1 MSQEL
6 GDSATKHG
14 FRPRCHPEISA
25 KKKQSSELRIPWN
38 PRRIQNSKSPS
49 KNGKGPTFGASSG
62 KCVFFKNNKKPSLD
76 IPGPSTP
83 RDLFHVV
90 FLVRISSRGDQIF
103 EMCLP
108 AIASSS
114 VAGDGMAFMLVF
126 KTMFQTN
133 LQTTA
138 AALAGIREGE
148 LLFASLHWTP
158 RLCRLHSRNTGSTGS
173 MSFQQRL
180 LIAVGKTR
188 DRHVAE
194 WTHNHA
200 TVLVTATLA
209 ALMGFILDML
219 SAVRFATSIAIKG
232 QQVLLLAIR
241 IRAMLS
247 AVAEI
252 CHFNQGRNR
261 WNCLN

>member
-76 IPGPSTP
+76 IPGTSTP

-90 FLVRISSRGDQIF
+90 FLVRISSHGDQIF

-108 AIASSS
+108 AIAS
-114 VAGDGMAFMLVF
+114 VPEILTFCFCPDLVVF
-126 KTMFQTN
+126 FIFFYGWEFAKSGYQSNMF
-133 LQTTA
+133 
-138 AALAGIREGE
+138 
-148 LLFASLHWTP
+148 S
-158 RLCRLHSRNTGSTGS
+158 
-173 MSFQQRL
+173 
-180 LIAVGKTR
+180 
-188 DRHVAE
+188 
-194 WTHNHA
+194 
-200 TVLVTATLA
+200 
-209 ALMGFILDML
+209 
-219 SAVRFATSIAIKG
+219 
-232 QQVLLLAIR
+232 
-241 IRAMLS
+241 
-247 AVAEI
+247 EI
-252 CHFNQGRNR
+252 HK
-261 WNCLN
+261 